1 MWHVSSRSGVATSR
15 TAIHLLLTYL
25 LTYYVALDVCQDG
38 GDAART
44 VIRGRR
50 VLRTHSSS
58 IFRHLLEGNSFNVK
72 VKAKDSAFCS
82 KHGTPAFC
90 TIREH
95 RNAFRKRYS
104 ETDASVRSAA
114 ERLT

>member
-1 MWHVSSRSGVATSR
+1 VWQLRELSNTLV
-15 TAIHLLLTYL
+15 TYL

-50 VLRTHSSS
+50 VLPTHSSS

-72 VKAKDSAFCS
+72 VKAKTVPFVLNME
-82 KHGTPAFC
+82 
-90 TIREH
+90 RL
-95 RNAFRKRYS
+95 
-104 ETDASVRSAA
+104 RSARYENIEMRSESVTVRPMRPSVLQQNA
-114 ERLT
+114 